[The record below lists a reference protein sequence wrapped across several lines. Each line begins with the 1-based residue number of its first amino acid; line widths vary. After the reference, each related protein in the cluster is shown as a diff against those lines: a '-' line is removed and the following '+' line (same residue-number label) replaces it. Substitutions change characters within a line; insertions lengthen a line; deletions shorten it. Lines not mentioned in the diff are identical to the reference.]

1 MIPVCVNFKIAEDLQ
16 KSILEKKFLETAP
29 MYKDVNGLIRKNY
42 LIDVE
47 HHKAGGVYT
56 FDTLENAKAW
66 FNQER
71 IDWLT
76 ERYSS
81 PAITYYET
89 PIIVDNDSG
98 NIQSY
103 LE

>member
-1 MIPVCVNFKIAEDLQ
+1 MITVVVNFEIAEELQ
-16 KSILEKKFLETAP
+16 KNAVEKKFLETAP
-29 MYKDVNGLIRKNY
+29 MYRDVNGLIRKNY
-42 LIDVE
+42 LIDIE

-56 FDTLENAKAW
+56 FDTIENARAW

-76 ERYSS
+76 ARYSV
-81 PAITYYET
+81 PDITYFET

-98 NIQSY
+98 NIFHK
-103 LE
+103 